1 MSSVSTASVATQPS
15 ATPSQ
20 SLTQQPLARTTSGND
35 SHIIDRAVIGYISI
49 TDKAAAYSEA
59 PKTSKL
65 ISLVAKKVPT
75 KWYEIGSLLDIETST
90 LDAFDTKTNDQVRIW
105 IKVFDQWKREQKV
118 PFTWETIINTL
129 EEAEE
134 NSTAAGIREWLDTN

>member
-1 MSSVSTASVATQPS
+1 MSTASVATQPS

-20 SLTQQPLARTTSGND
+20 SLTQQPSARRASGND
-35 SHIIDRAVIGYISI
+35 SHIYRSCRVIGYFST

-90 LDAFDTKTNDQVRIW
+90 LSVFEKQTNDQVRLCMM
-105 IKVFDQWKREQKV
+105 VFEQWKREQKV
-118 PFTWETIINTL
+118 PFTWETIIDTL
-129 EEAEE
+129 EEADE
-134 NSTAAGIREWLDTN
+134 NSTAAGIREWLDTRS